1 MGSTNKMFYLGEGP
15 ENGSAS
21 PEQGVTTAPFVEPP
35 PSYAQSQ
42 AGYSS
47 SQAAPKYPQTLP
59 GHVQPLT
66 PPQAPLQTVS
76 GQVQA
81 PMSHNVYRATAPAT
95 PSTSGLAGANYP
107 RQPPVPSLVGS
118 ASYPGQFTSIQNGTP
133 GSSGPPPPPPG
144 LPAETNTK
152 KKSTCMKVSGGVG
165 IAVLVI
171 WIIFRFCFRV
181 ALEAST

>member
-21 PEQGVTTAPFVEPP
+21 PEQAGPSTPSYEEPP

-42 AGYSS
+42 AGSS
-47 SQAAPKYPQTLP
+47 LPHAAPKYPQALP

-76 GQVQA
+76 GQV
-81 PMSHNVYRATAPAT
+81 PVPRGHSIYRAMGPT
-95 PSTSGLAGANYP
+95 PSVSGLAGADYP

-118 ASYPGQFTSIQNGTP
+118 ASYPGQFTSLQNGAP

-152 KKSTCMKVSGGVG
+152 KRSTCIKVSGGLG
-165 IAVLVI
+165 FAILVI
-171 WIIFRFCFRV
+171 WMIFRVFLRV
-181 ALEAST
+181 SIVDT

>member
-21 PEQGVTTAPFVEPP
+21 PEQGVPTAPFAEPP

-47 SQAAPKYPQTLP
+47 SQAAPKYPEALP

-76 GQVQA
+76 GQIQA
-81 PMSHNVYRATAPAT
+81 PSGHSIYRPTAPT

-118 ASYPGQFTSIQNGTP
+118 ASYPGQFTSLQNGTP

-144 LPAETNTK
+144 LPVSTDTK
-152 KKSTCMKVSGGVG
+152 KKSTCMKVSGGLG
-165 IAVLVI
+165 IAILVI
-171 WIIFRFCFRV
+171 WIIFRFCIRV
-181 ALEAST
+181 AVEAST